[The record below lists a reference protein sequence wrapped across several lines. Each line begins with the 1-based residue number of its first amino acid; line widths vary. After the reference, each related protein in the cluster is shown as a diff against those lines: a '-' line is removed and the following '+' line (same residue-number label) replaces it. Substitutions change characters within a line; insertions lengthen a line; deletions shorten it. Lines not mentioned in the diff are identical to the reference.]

1 MYLSI
6 LMAIFPGGPGL
17 AGTKMSPFWI
27 LLELRLME
35 AVVTTGAVRRAKLQ
49 SNRYH
54 QETDTQRFTG
64 QMPFLSPNSVKA
76 MNGNTS
82 EYVHIILHRL
92 ARLTGY
98 EYRELVKWVSI
109 SRYHTV
115 YWYHIPNGS
124 GFSAVDCYQL
134 PCSARHLE
142 HGAAM
147 S

>member
-64 QMPFLSPNSVKA
+64 QMPFLSPKHQCTSIKGSYCNISCRHQLKGSVKEPNKFHIYETEKITCKA
-76 MNGNTS
+76 S
-82 EYVHIILHRL
+82 DAAEYIELFVSFTRDRH
-92 ARLTGY
+92 ARC
-98 EYRELVKWVSI
+98 I
-109 SRYHTV
+109 
-115 YWYHIPNGS
+115 
-124 GFSAVDCYQL
+124 
-134 PCSARHLE
+134 
-142 HGAAM
+142 
-147 S
+147 